1 MTDQTKRTFSIYHLV
16 ATAGVLAIVI
26 FGIYINGSLLWFV
39 NIPSALTV
47 IGITFFLLLGNF
59 GADFLK
65 FIPDSFLTFFSKPVK
80 PIPRY
85 AEIAQFGS
93 RYSVGAGILGT
104 LIGLIQMFFQMD
116 DPSSLGPAL
125 GIALLTIF
133 YALFLSEIYFAFLY
147 KAYTDGETHNNK
159 PLSMKP
165 TILSFLVL
173 SIIFINLFIS
183 IIGMM

>member
-1 MTDQTKRTFSIYHLV
+1 MTDQVKRSFSIYHLV
-16 ATAGVLAIVI
+16 GTVGVLAIVI
-26 FGIYINGSLLWFV
+26 LGIYINGSLLWFI

-59 GADFLK
+59 GTDFLK
-65 FIPDSFLTFFSKPVK
+65 FIPDSFLTFFSKPSK

-93 RYSVGAGILGT
+93 RYAVGAGILGT
-104 LIGLIQMFFQMD
+104 LIGLISMFCQMD

-125 GIALLTIF
+125 GLALLTIF

-147 KAYTDGETHNNK
+147 KAYSDSETQINK
-159 PLSMKP
+159 PLSNKP
-165 TILSFLVL
+165 IMLSFLVL
-173 SIIFINLFIS
+173 SIIFIYFFTS
-183 IIGMM
+183 IIGMT